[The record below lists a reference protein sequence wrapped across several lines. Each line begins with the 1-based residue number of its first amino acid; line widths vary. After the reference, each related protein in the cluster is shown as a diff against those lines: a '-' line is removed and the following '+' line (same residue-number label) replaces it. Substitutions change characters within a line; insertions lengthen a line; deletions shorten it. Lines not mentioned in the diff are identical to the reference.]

1 MKRARRSRLQVALF
15 LGVGLAATGLGLVSF
30 GTNLFRSL
38 ELNTVDVRF
47 SIRGAQPAPE
57 NIAVVAIDDD
67 TFSFFN
73 NRRERIRWP
82 FPRSYFATVID
93 QLDADGAKV
102 IAYDVQFTE
111 ETEIEE
117 DTALVESVAK
127 AGNLV
132 LATTEVGEGGTT
144 NVFGSDA
151 VVRDVG
157 ARVGNG
163 NFPLDPGG
171 VIRRVGFE
179 VDDLTSFALVAAERA
194 QGKPIT
200 RKEFGDRDS
209 TWIDYV
215 GPAGTIDTTSFATVW
230 RNQFKPGSFKPG
242 SFRDKIVVVGPSA
255 TALQDI
261 HPTSTSEA
269 MSGAEVQANAISTAL
284 RGFPLQ
290 SVSSAI
296 TLALI
301 VLLGMLAPLVSLR
314 LSLMWTLAVAVS
326 VALLFLVGTQVAF
339 EQSGRVLSFVYPFG
353 TLLVS
358 SVGSLA
364 AHYLLAAFER
374 ERVRDVFSRFVPDAV
389 VEQVLAQTDG
399 DLRLGG
405 VALEGTC
412 MFTDVRGFTTFSE
425 TLSAAEVIEILNVY
439 LSEMSEA
446 ILNNG
451 GTLVAYMGDGIFAVF
466 GAPIEQPDHADR
478 ALAAGREMLTTRLP
492 HFNALMEERGLPARF
507 KMGVGLN
514 SGPFM
519 SGNVGHERRLEYTA
533 IGDTTNTASRLE
545 GMTKGQ
551 PYVLFMSDTT
561 KEALTKP
568 VDDIVFVDEFEVRG
582 RQEPVKIWSIGDAAA
597 EGFEAPTSDPEPEP
611 DTTGRP

>member
-1 MKRARRSRLQVALF
+1 VALF

-38 ELNTVDVRF
+38 ELNSVDARF
-47 SIRGAQPAPE
+47 TIRGAEPAPQ
-57 NIAVVAIDDD
+57 NISVVAIDDD

-73 NRRERIRWP
+73 TRGERIRWP
-82 FPRSYFATVID
+82 FPRRYFAKVID
-93 QLDADGAKV
+93 RLDADGAKV

-179 VDDLTSFALVAAERA
+179 VDELTSFALVAAERA
-194 QGKPIT
+194 RGKPIT
-200 RKEFGDRDS
+200 RKEFGDRGS
-209 TWIDYV
+209 TWIDYR
-215 GPAGTIDTTSFATVW
+215 GPAGTIETTSFAAVW
-230 RNQFKPGSFKPG
+230 RKGFKNGA
-242 SFRDKIVVVGPSA
+242 FRDKIVVVGPSA
-255 TALQDI
+255 TSLQDI

-290 SVSSAI
+290 SVSSSI

-314 LSLMWTLAVAVS
+314 LSLMWTLFVAVGAA
-326 VALLFLVGTQVAF
+326 VLFLIGTQVAF
-339 EQSGRVLSFVYPFG
+339 QSGTVLSFVYPFG

-425 TLSAAEVIEILNVY
+425 TLTAAEVIEILNVY

-561 KEALTKP
+561 KEALTKE

-582 RQEPVKIWSIGDAAA
+582 RQEPVKIWSIAAAAA
-597 EGFEAPTSDPEPEP
+597 EGFEAPTSDEPEP
-611 DTTGRP
+611 DTTARP

>member
-1 MKRARRSRLQVALF
+1 MALF
-15 LGVGLAATGLGLVSF
+15 LGVALASTGLGLVAY
-30 GTNLFRSL
+30 GTNILREL
-38 ELNTVDVRF
+38 ELDTVDARF
-47 SIRGAQPAPE
+47 SYRGEQPAPKQIE
-57 NIAVVAIDDD
+57 VVAIDAI
-67 TFSFFN
+67 TFSAYN
-73 NRRERIRWP
+73 SRQMDSQWPLPRR
-82 FPRSYFATVID
+82 YFGTVID
-93 QLDADGAKV
+93 RLAKDGAKV
-102 IAYDVQFTE
+102 IALDVQFTE
-111 ETEIEE
+111 PSSRGPE
-117 DTALVESVAK
+117 DDNALIESVAK
-127 AGNLV
+127 AGNVV
-132 LATTEVGEGGTT
+132 LAATEVDPLGRT
-144 NVFGSDA
+144 NVFGGEE

-171 VIRRVGFE
+171 VIRRVAYE
-179 VDDLTSFALVAAERA
+179 VDDLKSFSLVTTERA
-194 QGKPIT
+194 TGKTISQGD
-200 RKEFGDRDS
+200 FGPSDS
-209 TWIDYV
+209 TWIDYA
-215 GPAGTIDTTSFATVW
+215 GPAETIRPFSFSDVHFGNVPAGA
-230 RNQFKPGSFKPG
+230 FK
-242 SFRDKIVVVGPSA
+242 DKIVIVGPSA
-255 TALQDI
+255 VTLQDI
-261 HPTSTSEA
+261 HPTSTDNA
-269 MSGAEVQANAISTAL
+269 MSGAEIQASSVATAL
-284 RGFPLQ
+284 ESFPIN
-290 SVSSAI
+290 SIPSWV
-296 TLALI
+296 TLVLI
-301 VLLGMLAPLVSLR
+301 VLFGMMAPLASLR
-314 LSLMWTLAVAVS
+314 LSLLWVLAMAIGS
-326 VALLFLVGTQVAF
+326 AALFLVATQLAF
-339 EQSGRVLSFVYPFG
+339 EEGLVLTFVYPFG

-425 TLSAAEVIEILNVY
+425 TLTAAEVIEILNVY

-492 HFNALMEERGLPARF
+492 HFNALMEEKGLPARF

-561 KEALTKP
+561 KEALTKEVP
-568 VDDIVFVDEFEVRG
+568 DIVFVDEFEVRG
-582 RQEPVKIWSIGDAAA
+582 RQEPVKIWSIEDAAA
-597 EGFEAPTSDPEPEP
+597 EGFEAPANPEPVP

>member
-1 MKRARRSRLQVALF
+1 M
-15 LGVGLAATGLGLVSF
+15 
-30 GTNLFRSL
+30 
-38 ELNTVDVRF
+38 
-47 SIRGAQPAPE
+47 
-57 NIAVVAIDDD
+57 
-67 TFSFFN
+67 
-73 NRRERIRWP
+73 
-82 FPRSYFATVID
+82 
-93 QLDADGAKV
+93 
-102 IAYDVQFTE
+102 
-111 ETEIEE
+111 
-117 DTALVESVAK
+117 
-127 AGNLV
+127 
-132 LATTEVGEGGTT
+132 
-144 NVFGSDA
+144 
-151 VVRDVG
+151 RDVG

-171 VIRRVGFE
+171 VIRRVGYE
-179 VDDLTSFALVAAERA
+179 VDELTSFALVAAERA
-194 QGKPIT
+194 RGKPIT
-200 RKEFGDRDS
+200 KDEFGERDS
-209 TWIDYV
+209 TWIDFV
-215 GPAGTIDTTSFATVW
+215 GPAGTIETASFVTSATASS
-230 RNQFKPGSFKPG
+230 RRARSA
-242 SFRDKIVVVGPSA
+242 DKIVVVGPSA
-255 TALQDI
+255 TSLQDI

-290 SVSSAI
+290 SVSSSI

-314 LSLMWTLAVAVS
+314 LSLLWTLAVAVGA
-326 VALLFLVGTQVAF
+326 ALLFLVATQVAF
-339 EQSGRVLSFVYPFG
+339 QTGTVLSFVYPFG

-425 TLSAAEVIEILNVY
+425 TLTAAEVIEILNVY

-446 ILNNG
+446 ILNHG

-561 KEALTKP
+561 KEALTQE

-582 RQEPVKIWSIGDAAA
+582 RQEPVKIWSIADAAA
-597 EGFEAPTSDPEPEP
+597 EGFEAPTSAEPEP

>member
-38 ELNTVDVRF
+38 ELNSVDVRF
-47 SIRGAQPAPE
+47 SIRGQQSPPQ
-57 NIAVVAIDDD
+57 NISVVAIDDE
-67 TFSFFN
+67 TFSVFN
-73 NRRERIRWP
+73 TRRERVRYP
-82 FPRSYFATVID
+82 FPRTYFAKVID
-93 QLDADGAKV
+93 RLDADGAKV

-111 ETEIEE
+111 ETEVEE

-127 AGNLV
+127 AGTLV
-132 LATTEVGEGGTT
+132 LATTEVGDDGST
-144 NVFGSDA
+144 NVFGGDE

-179 VDDLTSFALVAAERA
+179 VDQLTSFALVAAERTR
-194 QGKPIT
+194 GKPIT
-200 RKEFGDRDS
+200 KEEFGERDS
-209 TWIDYV
+209 TWIDFV
-215 GPAGTIDTTSFATVW
+215 GPAGTIETASFVTIYDGK
-230 RNQFKPGSFKPG
+230 FKKGA
-242 SFRDKIVVVGPSA
+242 FRDKIVVVGPSA
-255 TALQDI
+255 TSLQDI

-290 SVSSAI
+290 SVSSSI

-314 LSLMWTLAVAVS
+314 LSLLWTLAVAVAA
-326 VALLFLVGTQVAF
+326 ALLFLVGTQVAF
-339 EQSGRVLSFVYPFG
+339 QNGLVLSFVYPFG
-353 TLLVS
+353 TLVVS

-425 TLSAAEVIEILNVY
+425 TLTAAEVIEILNVY

-561 KEALTKP
+561 KEALTRE
-568 VDDIVFVDEFEVRG
+568 VDDIVFVNEFEVRG
-582 RQEPVKIWSIGDAAA
+582 RQEPVKIWSIADAAA
-597 EGFEAPTSDPEPEP
+597 EGFESPTNAEPEP

>member
-38 ELNTVDVRF
+38 ELNSVDVRF
-47 SIRGAQPAPE
+47 SIRGQEPAPE
-57 NIAVVAIDDD
+57 NISVVAIDDE
-67 TFSFFN
+67 TFSVFN
-73 NRRERIRWP
+73 TRRERIRYP
-82 FPRSYFATVID
+82 FPRSYFAKVID
-93 QLDADGAKV
+93 RLDADGAKI

-132 LATTEVGEGGTT
+132 LATTEVGDDGST
-144 NVFGSDA
+144 NVFGGDE

-171 VIRRVGFE
+171 VIRRVGYE
-179 VDDLTSFALVAAERA
+179 VDELTSFALVAAERA
-194 QGKPIT
+194 RGQPIT
-200 RKEFGDRDS
+200 REAFGDRDS
-209 TWIDYV
+209 TWIDFV
-215 GPAGTIDTTSFATVW
+215 GPAGTIETASFVTIYDGK
-230 RNQFKPGSFKPG
+230 FKKGA
-242 SFRDKIVVVGPSA
+242 FRDKIVVVGPSA
-255 TALQDI
+255 TSLQDI

-290 SVSSAI
+290 SVSSSI

-314 LSLMWTLAVAVS
+314 LSLLWTLSIAVGAAVLYL
-326 VALLFLVGTQVAF
+326 VATQVAF
-339 EQSGRVLSFVYPFG
+339 QQSGTVMSFVYPFG

-425 TLSAAEVIEILNVY
+425 TLTAAEVIEILNVY

-446 ILNNG
+446 ILDNG

-492 HFNALMEERGLPARF
+492 RFNALMEERGMPARF

-561 KEALTKP
+561 KEALTKE

-582 RQEPVKIWSIGDAAA
+582 RQEPVKIWSIADAAA
-597 EGFEAPTSDPEPEP
+597 EGFEAPISDPEPEP